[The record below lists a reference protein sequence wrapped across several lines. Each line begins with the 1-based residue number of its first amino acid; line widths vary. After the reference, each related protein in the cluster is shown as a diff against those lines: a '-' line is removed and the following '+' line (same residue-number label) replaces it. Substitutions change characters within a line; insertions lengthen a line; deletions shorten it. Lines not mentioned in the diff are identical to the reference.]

1 MLKALLFDV
10 DGTLADTDPIHRRAF
25 ELYLAPHGLGVD
37 EALYR
42 TRISGRTNAAIFADL
57 FPNRSPEEHARLG
70 DEKEALYR
78 ELARELAPLR
88 GLPRLLEWARSRG
101 LRLAAVTN
109 GPRVNLE
116 HALEGLGIAGR
127 FEVLIAREDV
137 ARAKPDPLPYA
148 TALARLG
155 LAPAEAVAFEDSP
168 AGVSAAKAANLFTFG
183 LLTSQPAGVL
193 REAGADVAIA
203 DFDDPALWRML
214 RDRADG

>member
-10 DGTLADTDPIHRRAF
+10 DGTLADTDPVHVQAF
-25 ELYLAPHGLGVD
+25 ALYLAPHGLSVD
-37 EALYR
+37 ETFYR
-42 TRISGRTNAAIFADL
+42 TRISGRANAAIFADL
-57 FPNRSPEEHARLG
+57 FPNRSPEEHARFG

-88 GLPRLLEWARSRG
+88 GLPRLLDWARSCG

-116 HALEGLGIAGR
+116 HALEGLGIEGR

-148 TALARLG
+148 TALQRLG
-155 LAPAEAVAFEDSP
+155 LGPAEAVAFEDSP
-168 AGVSAAKAANLFTFG
+168 AGVTAAMAAGLFTVG
-183 LLTSQPAGVL
+183 LLTSQPAGAL
-193 REAGADVAIA
+193 REAGADVTIA
-203 DFDDPALWRML
+203 DFDDPALWRVL
-214 RDRADG
+214 RERAGR